1 MKSRSVSSV
10 GLKKCK
16 FSPLENLAE
25 FRMKFKALIP
35 FEIKYE
41 LDELTLEISYEV
53 IQLPPYHC
61 QYNLIEMTWAQV
73 KCQVVRNN

>member
-1 MKSRSVSSV
+1 
-10 GLKKCK
+10 
-16 FSPLENLAE
+16 
-25 FRMKFKALIP
+25 MKFKTLIP

-73 KCQVVRNN
+73 KCQVVKNN